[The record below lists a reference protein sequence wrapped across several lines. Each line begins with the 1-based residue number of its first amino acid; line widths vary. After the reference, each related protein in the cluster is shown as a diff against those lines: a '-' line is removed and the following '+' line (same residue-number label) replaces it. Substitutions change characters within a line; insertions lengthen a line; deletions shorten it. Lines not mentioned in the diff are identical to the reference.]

1 VTGDISEDESRVC
14 RCTMGLFPCDKSS
27 PRNEDVLGE
36 VSCGKVVVLFLMF
49 LFLLLLLLSDCWKK
63 KLLFEV

>member
-1 VTGDISEDESRVC
+1 
-14 RCTMGLFPCDKSS
+14 MGLFPCDKSS

-36 VSCGKVVVLFLMF
+36 VSCGKVVVFFLMF
-49 LFLLLLLLSDCWKK
+49 LLLLLLLLLLLSDCWKK